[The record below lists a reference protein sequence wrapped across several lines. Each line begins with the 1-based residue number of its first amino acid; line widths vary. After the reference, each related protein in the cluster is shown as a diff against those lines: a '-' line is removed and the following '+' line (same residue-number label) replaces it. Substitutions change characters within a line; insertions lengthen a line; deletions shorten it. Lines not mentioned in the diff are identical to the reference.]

1 MLIFKSVSGFL
12 KHYTQG
18 KLFVKLWRKLSLT
31 TVESTMILK
40 LTIVDTKSHYV
51 QLLQSL
57 EILPLSV
64 TFFTQK
70 NIKVEEVI

>member
-1 MLIFKSVSGFL
+1 
-12 KHYTQG
+12 
-18 KLFVKLWRKLSLT
+18 
-31 TVESTMILK
+31 MILK